1 MKQIIVPTDFS
12 RGAWNALLYAADLG
26 EALGVREILVLNS
39 YIAPHA
45 GASTL
50 VSIDRIMQQDS
61 KNGLEAWTKKI
72 QETGLS
78 AKFNFQTKSVHANL
92 VEALSSQVTSY
103 SDNLIVMGSL
113 GETGAIEKLF
123 GSNASDV
130 AMNVKCPVIVI
141 PPDVKFT
148 NYRDV
153 VLGSDFDLLGT
164 DNLRILKVIDDLDPS
179 TNLKVVHVVDDKGN
193 SSSQSPLIIDQ
204 AELPHSLLD
213 IPGDNVSDA
222 LDSYASTNKTDLLVL
237 VKRDTGFFE
246 SLFHSSVTKKLT
258 LLGHVP
264 LLILKRVDQ

>member
-1 MKQIIVPTDFS
+1 MRQIIVPTDFS

-39 YIAPHA
+39 YTAPHA

-61 KNGLEAWTKKI
+61 ENGLEEWTKKI
-72 QETGLS
+72 QESGLS
-78 AKFNFQTKSVHANL
+78 AKFNFQTKSVHAHL

-103 SDNLIVMGSL
+103 QDNLIVMGSL
-113 GETGAIEKLF
+113 GESGTIEKLF

-141 PPDVKFT
+141 PPDVKYANF
-148 NYRDV
+148 RDV
-153 VLGSDFDLLGT
+153 VLGSDFDLLGS
-164 DNLRILKVIDDLDPS
+164 DNLKVLKTIDDLDAS
-179 TNLKVVHVVDDKGN
+179 TNLRVVHVVDADGN
-193 SSSQSPLIIDQ
+193 STSQAPLIIDQ

-222 LDSYASTNKTDLLVL
+222 LDAYASSNNTDLLVL
-237 VKRDTGFFE
+237 VKRDTGFFGN
-246 SLFHSSVTKKLT
+246 LFHSSVTKKLT

-264 LLILKRVDQ
+264 LLILKQVD